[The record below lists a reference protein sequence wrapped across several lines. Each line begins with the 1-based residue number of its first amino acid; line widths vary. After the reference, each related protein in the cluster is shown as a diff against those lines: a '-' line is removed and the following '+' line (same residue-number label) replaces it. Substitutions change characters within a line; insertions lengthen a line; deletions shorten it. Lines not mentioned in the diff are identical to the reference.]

1 MPVLLPVVMCNL
13 YCEQESNPIGEK
25 KVTKN
30 KNEDLISSS
39 NKDRGQSEY
48 LTTVYQGGG
57 LVYCLL
63 GISID
68 F

>member
-1 MPVLLPVVMCNL
+1 MPVLLPVVMCIIIL
-13 YCEQESNPIGEK
+13 WAREQSNKRK
-25 KVTKN
+25 KSN
-30 KNEDLISSS
+30 KEQDLISSS

>member
-13 YCEQESNPIGEK
+13 YCEQESNPIGERK
-25 KVTKN
+25 GN
-30 KNEDLISSS
+30 KEQDLISSS

-48 LTTVYQGGG
+48 LTTVYQDGE

>member
-13 YCEQESNPIGEK
+13 YCEQESNPIREK
-25 KVTKN
+25 KGN
-30 KNEDLISSS
+30 KEQDLISSS

-48 LTTVYQGGG
+48 LTTVYQGGD
-57 LVYCLL
+57 LLYCLL

>member
-25 KVTKN
+25 KVTIK
-30 KNEDLISSS
+30 EQDLISSS

-48 LTTVYQGGG
+48 LTTVYQGGD
-57 LVYCLL
+57 LLYCLL